1 MAINNTVELIGNI
14 GSKVKIIETETSTFA
29 SFSIATTDSYQDKE
43 TEEWKER
50 ETIWHDVVAFN
61 PKLIEAL
68 KAFDKGARLKIT
80 GTLTYRPFSVQL
92 DGKTFDK
99 REASVIARKVE
110 QAPLVK
116 KS

>member
-68 KAFDKGARLKIT
+68 KAFDKGARLKII

-99 REASVIARKVE
+99 REASVVARKVE

-116 KS
+116 KR